1 MGLDFGGGDLD
12 VLLHVNRSCRSR
24 ARNLTPGRY
33 VDGEQCRLSRSR
45 PVAMRPPIPSINISR
60 RAKIGLWVAAII
72 VVLIIAL
79 VQLTG
84 VYINWLWFDSLGF
97 RGVYATVFWTRVTLF
112 FIFGALMAL
121 IIGGNLV
128 IAYLLSPP
136 FRPMSQEQQNI
147 ERYRS
152 VLEPRRVL
160 VLVVI
165 SLIALFSAGISA
177 QGNWATWQLFL
188 HGGSFGQ
195 KDPQF
200 HLDISFF
207 AWDYPAYRL
216 LLGLAFNAVVFSL
229 LLSLAVHYIFG
240 AFRIATPGPKLTI
253 SARRHV
259 TLLVFF
265 FIVLKACA
273 YWLDRYGLVFSGRG
287 KVTGAS
293 YTDVNASLPAK
304 TILFWMAVLIALA
317 VLASLW
323 LKSAQI
329 SVISFAVLLIL
340 SIGIN
345 GIYPAIVQQVTVKP
359 NASDKEAPYIQ
370 RNIQATRQA
379 FNVVTD
385 TAGGNVHYQAYSVT
399 TKPDNAALTPSDPT
413 VSNLRILDP
422 NVVSPTF
429 SKFQQLRNQYGFS
442 TKLDI
447 DRYEVDGEVL
457 DYVVGARELDQSKL
471 TGNQTNWINA
481 HTFYTHGY
489 GFAAAAAS
497 SDVTNTREFTEGDI
511 PPKGPLDLTTPQ
523 IYYGELSPTYS
534 IVGASG
540 SPREYDG
547 ADVKTTY
554 AGGGGVSLSNP
565 FNRLAFGMKY
575 RETNFLLNDAASAK
589 GAKII
594 FDRNPRQRV
603 EKVAPFL
610 TVDGD
615 PYPAVID
622 GRVQWIVDGYTTI
635 ANYPYSERQNLSDLT
650 TDSLTATNRTA
661 SQANSEVNYIRN
673 SVKAT
678 VDAYSGKVT
687 LYQWD
692 DDPVLRSWMK
702 VFPNLV
708 QPKSSI
714 PGSVLAHIRYPQD
727 LFEVQR
733 KVLEQYHVDD
743 PRQFYNVADKWTVP
757 NDPYLD
763 SAVAQPPYYVLAS
776 APGSHGGRPQFQLT
790 TPMKVNNSTNLAA
803 YITVNSDPGP
813 NYGHMTVL
821 RVPSSTVIQ
830 GPEQL
835 ANTFSSNATISK
847 DISLLDS
854 GGSQV
859 IHGNLLTLPIGDSFL
874 YVEPLYV
881 QASGSTGYPILQRV
895 LVAYGDK
902 IGYAGNLA
910 DALAN
915 LSRGSVGASLID
927 GNSNGGQTSSPAPS
941 TSPPA
946 TSSPGTGPTT
956 PPATGSQ
963 AQTVQQLNAALAR
976 LQAAYRSGDFAAIGQ
991 AQADVQRLT
1000 TQYLKNQSTTP
1011 AKPTPKPSSS
1021 PS

>member
-1 MGLDFGGGDLD
+1 M
-12 VLLHVNRSCRSR
+12 
-24 ARNLTPGRY
+24 
-33 VDGEQCRLSRSR
+33 
-45 PVAMRPPIPSINISR
+45 AMRPDMPSIRVSR
-60 RAKIGLWVAAII
+60 RGKIVIG
-72 VVLIIAL
+72 VLISLFVLLSVLGSL
-79 VQLTG
+79 VR
-84 VYINWLWFDSLGF
+84 VYTNWLWFGEVGY
-97 RGVYATVFWTRVTLF
+97 RGVFSTILWTRIALFATVGL
-112 FIFGALMAL
+112 AMAL
-121 IIGGNLV
+121 IIGANVFL
-128 IAYLLSPP
+128 AYRMRPP
-136 FRPMSQEQQNI
+136 FRPISQEQENL
-147 ERYRS
+147 ERYR
-152 VLEPRRVL
+152 VALEPRKRLIFGAL
-160 VLVVI
+160 VA
-165 SLIALFSAGISA
+165 LIFLAAGMSA
-177 QGNWATWQLFL
+177 QSNWKTWQLWRN
-188 HGGSFGQ
+188 GESFGVQ
-195 KDPQF
+195 DPQF
-200 HLDISFF
+200 HRDISFF

-229 LLSLAVHYIFG
+229 LLSLAVHYVFG

-304 TILFWMAVLIALA
+304 TILFWVAVLIALA

-329 SVISFAVLLIL
+329 PIISFVVLLIL

-359 NASDKEAPYIQ
+359 NASEKEVPYIG
-370 RNIQATRQA
+370 RNIEATRQA
-379 FNVVTD
+379 YGIVKAED
-385 TAGGNVHYQAYSVT
+385 GGNVTYQHYSVT
-399 TKPDNAALTPSDPT
+399 ARPDNDALTSTDPT

-429 SKFQQLRNQYGFS
+429 SKFQQLRNQYGFP

-447 DRYEVDGEVL
+447 DRYEVDGQRL
-457 DYVVGARELDQSKL
+457 DYVVGVRELDQSKL

-497 SDVTNTREFTEGDI
+497 SDVTNTKEFSEGDI
-511 PPKGPLDLTTPQ
+511 PPKGPLDLSTPQ
-523 IYYGELSPTYS
+523 VYYGELLPSYS
-534 IVGASG
+534 IVGAAG

-554 AGGGGVSLSNP
+554 AGSGGVPLSNI
-565 FNRLAFGMKY
+565 FKRLAFGIKY

-589 GAKII
+589 GAKIM

-622 GRVQWIVDGYTTI
+622 GRVQWIVDAYTTI

-661 SQANSEVNYIRN
+661 SQADSQVNYIRN

-687 LYQWD
+687 LYAWD
-692 DDPVLRSWMK
+692 EKDPVLKTWMK

-708 QPKSSI
+708 QKQNTM
-714 PGSVLAHIRYPQD
+714 PGSVLAHVRYPQD

-733 KVLEQYHVDD
+733 KAIEQYHMDS
-743 PRQFYNVADKWTVP
+743 PRDFYNVADKWTVP

-813 NYGHMTVL
+813 NYGKMTVL
-821 RVPSSTVIQ
+821 QVPSGTVIQ

-859 IHGNLLTLPIGDSFL
+859 IHGNLLTLPIGESFL

-915 LSRGSVGASLID
+915 LSKGSVGASLID
-927 GNSNGGQTSSPAPS
+927 GSSGGQNNSSSPTPS

-946 TSSPGTGPTT
+946 SSSPSVEPTS
-956 PPATGSQ
+956 PPVTGSQ
-963 AQTVQQLNAALAR
+963 AQVLQQLNTALTR

-991 AQADVQRLT
+991 AQAEVQRLT
-1000 TQYLKNQSTTP
+1000 NAYLKAQSATP
-1011 AKPTPKPSSS
+1011 TKPTPKPSSS

>member
-1 MGLDFGGGDLD
+1 M
-12 VLLHVNRSCRSR
+12 
-24 ARNLTPGRY
+24 
-33 VDGEQCRLSRSR
+33 
-45 PVAMRPPIPSINISR
+45 PSIRVSR
-60 RAKIGLWVAAII
+60 RGKIVIG
-72 VVLIIAL
+72 VLASLFILLSVLGSL
-79 VQLTG
+79 VR
-84 VYINWLWFDSLGF
+84 VYTNWLWFGEVGY
-97 RGVYATVFWTRVTLF
+97 RGVFSTILWTRVVLF
-112 FIFGALMAL
+112 LAVGLVLAVIIGSNVFLAYRMRPPFRPISQEQENLERYRVALEPRKRLIFGALVAL
-121 IIGGNLV
+121 IF
-128 IAYLLSPP
+128 IASG
-136 FRPMSQEQQNI
+136 M
-147 ERYRS
+147 
-152 VLEPRRVL
+152 
-160 VLVVI
+160 
-165 SLIALFSAGISA
+165 SA
-177 QGNWATWQLFL
+177 QSNWKIWQLWRN
-188 HGGSFGQ
+188 GVSFGV

-200 HLDISFF
+200 RRDISFF

-216 LLGLAFNAVVFSL
+216 LLGLAFNAVIFSL
-229 LLSLAVHYIFG
+229 LLSLAVHYLFG

-304 TILFWMAVLIALA
+304 MILFWVAVLIALA

-329 SVISFAVLLIL
+329 PIISFVVLLVL

-345 GIYPAIVQQVTVKP
+345 GIYPAIVQQITVKP
-359 NASDKEAPYIQ
+359 NASDKEAPYIT

-379 FNVVTD
+379 YGIVTD
-385 TAGGNVHYQAYSVT
+385 TDGGKVTYQDYKVT
-399 TKPDNAALTPSDPT
+399 TKPDNAALTAADPT
-413 VSNLRILDP
+413 VANLRILDP
-422 NVVSPTF
+422 NVVGPTF
-429 SKFQQLRNQYGFS
+429 SKFQQLRNQYGFAN
-442 TKLDI
+442 KLDI
-447 DRYEVDGEVL
+447 DRYAVDGQTL
-457 DYVVGARELDQSKL
+457 DYVVGVRELDQSKL
-471 TGNQTNWINA
+471 TGNQTNWINS

-497 SDVTNTREFTEGDI
+497 SDVTNTKQFTEGDI
-511 PPKGPLDLTTPQ
+511 PPKGPLDLSTPQ
-523 IYYGELSPTYS
+523 VYYGELLPNYS

-554 AGGGGVSLSNP
+554 AGSGGVSLSNL
-565 FNRLAFGMKY
+565 FNRLAFGVKY

-589 GAKII
+589 GAKIM

-615 PYPAVID
+615 PYAAVID

-635 ANYPYSERQNLSDLT
+635 ANYPYSERQSLADLT

-661 SQANSEVNYIRN
+661 SQANSDINYIRN

-702 VFPNLV
+702 VFPNLI
-708 QPKSSI
+708 QPKSSM
-714 PGSVLAHIRYPQD
+714 PGSVLAHVRYPQD

-733 KVLEQYHVDD
+733 KQLEQYHVDD
-743 PRQFYNVADKWTVP
+743 ARQFYNVADKWTVP

-763 SAVAQPPYYVLAS
+763 SATVAQPPYYVLANEPAS
-776 APGSHGGRPQFQLT
+776 QGAHPQFQLT

-813 NYGHMTVL
+813 DYGKMTVL
-821 RVPSSTVIQ
+821 KVPNSTVIQ
-830 GPEQL
+830 GPEQI
-835 ANTFSSNATISK
+835 ANTFNSNATISQN
-847 DISLLDS
+847 ITLLNS

-859 IHGNLLTLPIGDSFL
+859 IHGNLLTLPIGNSFL
-874 YVEPLYV
+874 YAEPLYV

-902 IGYAGNLA
+902 IGYGANLA
-910 DALAN
+910 DALDN
-915 LSRGSVGASLID
+915 LSHPPVGVSLL
-927 GNSNGGQTSSPAPS
+927 NGGLGTGGGLQTTPAPS

-946 TSSPGTGPTT
+946 SSAPPSGSST

-963 AQTVQQLNAALAR
+963 AQLVQQLNTALSS
-976 LQAAYRSGDFAAIGQ
+976 LQAAYRSGDFEAIGK
-991 AQADVQRLT
+991 AQAEVQRLT
-1000 TQYLKNQSTTP
+1000 TAFLKGQSSSATP
-1011 AKPTPKPSSS
+1011 TPTPKPSSS

>member
-1 MGLDFGGGDLD
+1 MRPDMPNIRVSRRGKIVIGVLASLF
-12 VLLHVNRSCRSR
+12 VLLS
-24 ARNLTPGRY
+24 
-33 VDGEQCRLSRSR
+33 
-45 PVAMRPPIPSINISR
+45 
-60 RAKIGLWVAAII
+60 
-72 VVLIIAL
+72 VLGSL
-79 VQLTG
+79 VR
-84 VYINWLWFDSLGF
+84 VYTNWLWFGEVGF
-97 RGVYATVFWTRVTLF
+97 RSVFSTILWTRIVLF
-112 FIFGALMAL
+112 LTVGLALVAIIGANVFLAYRMRPPFRPISQEQENLERYRVALEPRKRLIFGALVTL
-121 IIGGNLV
+121 IFIV
-128 IAYLLSPP
+128 
-136 FRPMSQEQQNI
+136 
-147 ERYRS
+147 
-152 VLEPRRVL
+152 
-160 VLVVI
+160 
-165 SLIALFSAGISA
+165 AGMSA
-177 QGNWATWQLFL
+177 QGNWKTWQLWRN
-188 HGGSFGQ
+188 GVAFGVT
-195 KDPQF
+195 DPQF
-200 HLDISFF
+200 HRDISFF

-216 LLGLAFNAVVFSL
+216 ILGLAFNAVVFSL
-229 LLSLAVHYIFG
+229 LLSLAVHYLFG

-253 SARRHV
+253 AARRHV

-273 YWLDRYGLVFSGRG
+273 YWLDRYGLVFSARG

-304 TILFWMAVLIALA
+304 MILFWMAVLIALA

-329 SVISFAVLLIL
+329 PIISFVVLLIL

-359 NASDKEAPYIQ
+359 NASDKEAPYIT

-379 FNVVTD
+379 YNIVTD
-385 TAGGNVHYQAYSVT
+385 TDGGNVTYEQYKVT
-399 TKPDNAALTPSDPT
+399 TKPDNAALAASDPT

-442 TKLDI
+442 AKLDI

-457 DYVVGARELDQSKL
+457 DYVVGVRELDQSKL

-489 GFAAAAAS
+489 GFAAASAS
-497 SDVTNTREFTEGDI
+497 SDVTNTKQFTEGEI
-511 PPKGPLDLTTPQ
+511 PPKGPLDLSTPQ
-523 IYYGELSPTYS
+523 VYYGELLPNYS

-554 AGGGGVSLSNP
+554 AGSGGVSLSNV

-589 GAKII
+589 GAKIM
-594 FDRNPRQRV
+594 FDRDPRQRV

-610 TVDGD
+610 KVDGD
-615 PYPAVID
+615 AYPAVID

-635 ANYPYSERQNLSDLT
+635 ANYPYAERQNLSDLT
-650 TDSLTATNRTA
+650 TDSLTATNRTQA
-661 SQANSEVNYIRN
+661 QADSQVNYIRN

-702 VFPNLV
+702 VFPHLV
-708 QPKSSI
+708 QPKASI
-714 PGSVLAHIRYPQD
+714 PGAVLAHVRYPQD

-733 KVLEQYHVDD
+733 KALEQYHVNDA
-743 PRQFYNVADKWTVP
+743 RQFYNVADKWTVS
-757 NDPYLD
+757 NDPYLNT
-763 SAVAQPPYYVLAS
+763 AAQPPYYVLAS
-776 APGSHGGRPQFQLT
+776 APGSNGGRPQFQLT

-803 YITVNSDPGP
+803 FITVNSDPGP
-813 NYGHMTVL
+813 NYGKMTVL
-821 RVPSSTVIQ
+821 KVPSSTVIQ

-910 DALAN
+910 DALRN
-915 LSRGSVGASLID
+915 LNQGTVGASLLD
-927 GNSNGGQTSSPAPS
+927 GGGNSGGNQTTTPAPS

-946 TSSPGTGPTT
+946 TSAPPPSEPTSPPV
-956 PPATGSQ
+956 TGSQ
-963 AQTVQQLNAALAR
+963 AQTLQQLNAALTR

-1000 TQYLKNQSTTP
+1000 
-1011 AKPTPKPSSS
+1011 
-1021 PS
+1021 

>member
-1 MGLDFGGGDLD
+1 M
-12 VLLHVNRSCRSR
+12 
-24 ARNLTPGRY
+24 
-33 VDGEQCRLSRSR
+33 
-45 PVAMRPPIPSINISR
+45 AMRPDMPSIRVSR
-60 RAKIGLWVAAII
+60 RGKIVIG
-72 VVLIIAL
+72 VLVSLFVLLSAL
-79 VQLTG
+79 GSLVR
-84 VYINWLWFDSLGF
+84 VYTNWLWFGEVGY
-97 RGVYATVFWTRVTLF
+97 RGVFSTILATRIVLFLVVGLVLAVIIGANVFLAYRMRPPFRPISQEQENLERYRVALEPRKRL
-112 FIFGALMAL
+112 IFGAL
-121 IIGGNLV
+121 
-128 IAYLLSPP
+128 
-136 FRPMSQEQQNI
+136 
-147 ERYRS
+147 
-152 VLEPRRVL
+152 L
-160 VLVVI
+160 VLTF
-165 SLIALFSAGISA
+165 IAAGMSA
-177 QGNWATWQLFL
+177 QSNWKIWQLWRN
-188 HGGSFGQ
+188 GVAFGV

-200 HLDISFF
+200 HRDISFF

-229 LLSLAVHYIFG
+229 LLSLAVHYLFG

-304 TILFWMAVLIALA
+304 MILFWVAVLIALA

-329 SVISFAVLLIL
+329 PIISFVVLLIL

-359 NASDKEAPYIQ
+359 NASDKEAPYIT

-379 FNVVTD
+379 YGIVTD
-385 TAGGNVHYQAYSVT
+385 KDGGKVTYQDYKVT
-399 TKPDNAALTPSDPT
+399 TKPDNAALTSSDPT

-429 SKFQQLRNQYGFS
+429 SKFQQLRNQYGFAN
-442 TKLDI
+442 KLDI
-447 DRYEVDGEVL
+447 DRYEVDGQTL
-457 DYVVGARELDQSKL
+457 DYVVGVRELDQSKL

-497 SDVTNTREFTEGDI
+497 SDVTNTKEFTEGDI
-511 PPKGPLDLTTPQ
+511 PPQGPLDLSTPQ
-523 IYYGELSPTYS
+523 VYYGELLPNYS

-554 AGGGGVSLSNP
+554 AGSGGVSLSNP

-575 RETNFLLNDAASAK
+575 RETNFLLNDAAAAK

-635 ANYPYSERQNLSDLT
+635 ANYPYSERQSLSDLT

-661 SQANSEVNYIRN
+661 SQANSDINYIRN

-702 VFPNLV
+702 VFPNLI
-708 QPKSSI
+708 QPKSSM
-714 PGSVLAHIRYPQD
+714 PGGVLAHVRYPQD

-733 KVLEQYHVDD
+733 KQLEQYHVDD
-743 PRQFYNVADKWTVP
+743 ARQFYNVADKWTVP

-763 SAVAQPPYYVLAS
+763 SATVAQPPYYVLAN
-776 APGSHGGRPQFQLT
+776 APASSGAHPQFQLT

-813 NYGHMTVL
+813 DYGKMTVL
-821 RVPSSTVIQ
+821 KVPNSTVIQ
-830 GPEQL
+830 GPEQI
-835 ANTFSSNATISK
+835 ANTFNSNATISQN
-847 DISLLDS
+847 ITLLNS

-859 IHGNLLTLPIGDSFL
+859 LHGNLLTLPIGNSFL
-874 YVEPLYV
+874 YAEPLYV

-902 IGYAGNLA
+902 IGYAANLA
-910 DALAN
+910 DALDN
-915 LSRGSVGASLID
+915 LSHGPVGVSLLNGGLGST
-927 GNSNGGQTSSPAPS
+927 GGQTSSPAPS

-946 TSSPGTGPTT
+946 SSSPSAEPTS
-956 PPATGSQ
+956 PPVTGSQ
-963 AQTVQQLNAALAR
+963 AQIVQQLNAALAK
-976 LQAAYRSGDFAAIGQ
+976 LQAAYRSGDFTAIGQ
-991 AQADVQRLT
+991 AQTEVQRLT
-1000 TQYLKNQSTTP
+1000 TAYLKAQSATP
-1011 AKPTPKPSSS
+1011 GKPSATPSPSSS

>member
-1 MGLDFGGGDLD
+1 
-12 VLLHVNRSCRSR
+12 
-24 ARNLTPGRY
+24 
-33 VDGEQCRLSRSR
+33 
-45 PVAMRPPIPSINISR
+45 VAMRPDMPSIRVSR
-60 RAKIGLWVAAII
+60 RGKIIIGVLVSLFVLLSVLGSLVRVYTDWLWFGEVHYRSVYSTILWTRVVLFVLVGLVMAAII
-72 VVLIIAL
+72 GA
-79 VQLTG
+79 
-84 VYINWLWFDSLGF
+84 N
-97 RGVYATVFWTRVTLF
+97 VFL
-112 FIFGALMAL
+112 
-121 IIGGNLV
+121 
-128 IAYLLSPP
+128 AYRMRPP
-136 FRPMSQEQQNI
+136 FRPISQEQENL
-147 ERYRS
+147 ERYR
-152 VLEPRRVL
+152 VALEPRKRLIFAALMVL
-160 VLVVI
+160 VFLV
-165 SLIALFSAGISA
+165 AGTSA
-177 QGNWATWQLFL
+177 QGHWKTWQLWRD
-188 HGGSFGQ
+188 GVSFGI

-200 HLDISFF
+200 HRDISFF
-207 AWDYPAYRL
+207 AWDYPFYRL

-229 LLSLAVHYIFG
+229 LLGLAVHYVFG

-265 FIVLKACA
+265 FIALKACA
-273 YWLDRYGLVFSGRG
+273 YWLDRYGLVFSARG

-304 TILFWMAVLIALA
+304 TILFWVAVLIALA

-329 SVISFAVLLIL
+329 PVISFVVLLVL

-359 NASDKEAPYIQ
+359 NASDKEAPYIA

-379 FNVVTD
+379 YDIVTD
-385 TAGGNVHYQAYSVT
+385 TDGGNVTYQAYSVT
-399 TKPDNAALTPSDPT
+399 NRPENSALTPTDPT

-422 NVVSPTF
+422 NVVAPTF
-429 SKFQQLRNQYGFS
+429 TKFQQLRNQYGFP

-447 DRYEVDGEVL
+447 DRYQVNGETR
-457 DYVVGARELDQSKL
+457 DYVVGVRELDDGKL

-497 SDVTNTREFTEGDI
+497 SDVTNTKEFTEGDI
-511 PPKGPLDLTTPQ
+511 PPQGPLNLTTPQ
-523 IYYGELSPTYS
+523 VYYGELLPNYS
-534 IVGASG
+534 IVGAAG

-554 AGGGGVSLSNP
+554 AGSGGVSLSNV

-603 EKVAPFL
+603 EKIAPFL

-622 GRVQWIVDGYTTI
+622 GRVQWIVDAYTTI
-635 ANYPYSERQNLSDLT
+635 ANYPYSERQSLSDLT
-650 TDSLTATNRTA
+650 TDSLTATNRTVGQA
-661 SQANSEVNYIRN
+661 DSQINYIRN

-678 VDAYSGKVT
+678 VDAYTGKVV
-687 LYQWD
+687 LYEWD

-702 VFPNLV
+702 VFPGII

-714 PGSVLAHIRYPQD
+714 PGSVLAHVRYPQD

-733 KVLEQYHVDD
+733 KALEQYHVDN
-743 PRQFYNVADKWTVP
+743 PRDFYNVADKWTVP

-776 APGSHGGRPQFQLT
+776 APGSHGGQPEFQLT

-803 YITVNSDPGP
+803 FITVNSDPGP
-813 NYGHMTVL
+813 DYGKMTVL

-859 IHGNLLTLPIGDSFL
+859 IHGNLLTLPIGNSFL

-902 IGYAGNLA
+902 IGYAANLPE
-910 DALAN
+910 ALAN
-915 LSRGSVGASLID
+915 LSRPPVGISLID
-927 GNSNGGQTSSPAPS
+927 GSSGGQTSTPGPS

-946 TSSPGTGPTT
+946 SSSPSATPSNPPVTGT
-956 PPATGSQ
+956 Q
-963 AQTVQQLNAALAR
+963 AQLVQQLNTALTE
-976 LQAAYRSGDFAAIGQ
+976 LQAAYRSGDFEAIGT
-991 AQADVQRLT
+991 AQAKVQRLT
-1000 TQYLKNQSTTP
+1000 EAYLKASSATP
-1011 AKPTPKPSSS
+1011 GSSAPKPSVSPSPSSS

>member
-1 MGLDFGGGDLD
+1 M
-12 VLLHVNRSCRSR
+12 
-24 ARNLTPGRY
+24 
-33 VDGEQCRLSRSR
+33 
-45 PVAMRPPIPSINISR
+45 AMRPDMPSIRVSR
-60 RAKIGLWVAAII
+60 RGKIVIGILVSLF
-72 VVLIIAL
+72 VLLSVLGSL
-79 VQLTG
+79 VR
-84 VYINWLWFDSLGF
+84 VYTNWLWFGEVGF
-97 RGVYATVFWTRVTLF
+97 RSVFSTILTTRIVLFLTVGLAMALIIGANVFLAYRMRPPFRPISQEQENLERYRVTLEPRKRL
-112 FIFGALMAL
+112 IFGALMTL
-121 IIGGNLV
+121 IFL
-128 IAYLLSPP
+128 A
-136 FRPMSQEQQNI
+136 
-147 ERYRS
+147 
-152 VLEPRRVL
+152 
-160 VLVVI
+160 
-165 SLIALFSAGISA
+165 AGMSA
-177 QGNWATWQLFL
+177 QGNWKTWQLWRN
-188 HGGSFGQ
+188 GQSFGVQ
-195 KDPQF
+195 DPQF
-200 HLDISFF
+200 HRDISFF

-259 TLLVFF
+259 TMLVFF

-304 TILFWMAVLIALA
+304 MILFWVAVLIALA

-329 SVISFAVLLIL
+329 PVISFVVLLIL

-359 NASDKEAPYIQ
+359 NASDKEAPYIA

-379 FNVVTD
+379 YGIVKAKDGGKVTE
-385 TAGGNVHYQAYSVT
+385 QAYSVT
-399 TKPDNAALTPSDPT
+399 TRPDNAALTSSDPT

-429 SKFQQLRNQYGFS
+429 SKFQLVRNQYGFAA
-442 TKLDI
+442 KLDI

-457 DYVVGARELDQSKL
+457 DYVVGVRELDQSKL

-497 SDVTNTREFTEGDI
+497 SDVTNTREFAEGDI
-511 PPKGPLDLTTPQ
+511 PPKGPLDLSTPQ
-523 IYYGELSPTYS
+523 VYYGELLPSYS

-540 SPREYDG
+540 APREYDG
-547 ADVKTTY
+547 SDDRTTY
-554 AGGGGVSLSNP
+554 AGSGGVSLSNP

-622 GRVQWIVDGYTTI
+622 GRIQWIVDGYTTI
-635 ANYPYSERQNLSDLT
+635 ANYPYSERQSLSDLT

-661 SQANSEVNYIRN
+661 SQADSLVNYIRN

-687 LYQWD
+687 LYEWD
-692 DDPVLRSWMK
+692 EDPVLRSWMK
-702 VFPNLV
+702 VFPNLI

-714 PGSVLAHIRYPQD
+714 PGSVLAHVRYPQD

-733 KVLEQYHVDD
+733 KQLEQYHVDD
-743 PRQFYNVADKWTVP
+743 PVQFYNVADKWTVP

-776 APGSHGGRPQFQLT
+776 APGSRGGRPQFQLT

-813 NYGHMTVL
+813 DYGKMTVL
-821 RVPSSTVIQ
+821 RVPSGTVIQ

-859 IHGNLLTLPIGDSFL
+859 IHGNLLTLPIGNSFL

-902 IGYAGNLA
+902 IGYAENLA
-910 DALAN
+910 EALEN

-927 GNSNGGQTSSPAPS
+927 GNSGGGQTSTPAPS

-946 TSSPGTGPTT
+946 TSSPSSQPSS
-956 PPATGSQ
+956 PPVTGSQ
-963 AQTVQQLNAALAR
+963 AQVLQQLNTALTQ
-976 LQAAYRSGDFAAIGQ
+976 LQNAYRSGDFAAIGR
-991 AQADVQRLT
+991 AQAEVQRLT
-1000 TQYLKNQSTTP
+1000 NAYLKAQSATP
-1011 AKPTPKPSSS
+1011 TKPTPRPSSS

>member
-1 MGLDFGGGDLD
+1 M
-12 VLLHVNRSCRSR
+12 
-24 ARNLTPGRY
+24 
-33 VDGEQCRLSRSR
+33 
-45 PVAMRPPIPSINISR
+45 AMRPDMPSIRVSR
-60 RAKIGLWVAAII
+60 RGKIAIG
-72 VVLIIAL
+72 VLVSLFVLLSAL
-79 VQLTG
+79 GSLVR
-84 VYINWLWFDSLGF
+84 VYTDWLWFGEVGY
-97 RGVYATVFWTRVTLF
+97 RGVFSTILWTRVVLFLVVGFVLAVIIGANVFLAYRMRPPFRPISQEQENLERYRVTLEPRKRL
-112 FIFGALMAL
+112 IFGAL
-121 IIGGNLV
+121 IV
-128 IAYLLSPP
+128 VVFIA
-136 FRPMSQEQQNI
+136 
-147 ERYRS
+147 
-152 VLEPRRVL
+152 
-160 VLVVI
+160 
-165 SLIALFSAGISA
+165 AGTSA
-177 QGNWATWQLFL
+177 QSDWKIWQLWRN
-188 HGGSFGQ
+188 GRSFGVP
-195 KDPQF
+195 DPQF
-200 HLDISFF
+200 GRDISFF

-216 LLGLAFNAVVFSL
+216 ILGLGFNAVIFSL

-273 YWLDRYGLVFSGRG
+273 YWLDRYGLMFSGRG

-304 TILFWMAVLIALA
+304 TILFWVAVLIALA

-323 LKSAQI
+323 LRSAQI
-329 SVISFAVLLIL
+329 PIISFVVLLVL

-345 GIYPAIVQQVTVKP
+345 GIYPAIVQQITVKP
-359 NASDKEAPYIQ
+359 NASDKEAPYIL

-379 FNVVTD
+379 YDIVTASD
-385 TAGGNVHYQAYSVT
+385 GGKVTYQNYSVT
-399 TKPDNAALTPSDPT
+399 TKPSNSALTPTDPT
-413 VSNLRILDP
+413 IANLRILDP

-429 SKFQQLRNQYGFS
+429 SKFQQLRNQYGFA

-447 DRYEVDGEVL
+447 DRYVVGGQTQ
-457 DYVVGARELDQSKL
+457 DYVVGVRELDDSKL
-471 TGNQTNWINA
+471 TGNQTNWINS

-497 SDVTNTREFTEGDI
+497 SDVTNTKQFTEGDI
-511 PPKGPLDLTTPQ
+511 PPTGPLGLTTPQ
-523 IYYGELSPTYS
+523 VYYGELLPNYS

-540 SPREYDG
+540 STREYDG

-554 AGGGGVSLSNP
+554 AGTGGVSLSNA
-565 FNRLAFGMKY
+565 FNRLAFGIKY
-575 RETNFLLNDAASAK
+575 RETNFLLNNAASAK
-589 GAKII
+589 GAKIM

-622 GRVQWIVDGYTTI
+622 GRVQWIVDAYTTI

-692 DDPVLRSWMK
+692 DDPVLRTWMK
-702 VFPNLV
+702 VFPGLV
-708 QPKSSI
+708 QPKESM
-714 PGSVLAHIRYPQD
+714 PAGVLAHVRYPQD

-733 KVLEQYHVDD
+733 KLLEQYHVDD

-763 SAVAQPPYYVLAS
+763 SATAAQPPYYVLAN
-776 APGSHGGRPQFQLT
+776 APASEGGRAQFQLT

-803 YITVNSDPGP
+803 YITVDSDPGP
-813 NYGHMTVL
+813 DYGKMTVL
-821 RVPSSTVIQ
+821 KVPNSTVIQ
-830 GPEQL
+830 GPEQI
-835 ANTFSSNATISK
+835 ANTFRSNATISQN
-847 DISLLDS
+847 ISLLDS
-854 GGSQV
+854 GGSKI
-859 IHGNLLTLPIGDSFL
+859 IHGNLLTLPIGDTFL

-895 LVAYGDK
+895 MVAYGDK
-902 IGYAGNLA
+902 IGYAANLA
-910 DALAN
+910 DALDN
-915 LSRGSVGASLID
+915 LSHPPVGVSLLGSSIG
-927 GNSNGGQTSSPAPS
+927 GGGNGGSQTITPSPSPSPPTSSSAPSGGS
-941 TSPPA
+941 TSPPI
-946 TSSPGTGPTT
+946 SI
-956 PPATGSQ
+956 PANQ
-963 AQTVQQLNAALAR
+963 AQILTQLNAALTR
-976 LQAAYRSGDFAAIGQ
+976 LQDAYKTGDFAAIGQ
-991 AQADVQRLT
+991 AQADVQRLSAAF
-1000 TQYLKNQSTTP
+1000 LKGQSATP
-1011 AKPTPKPSSS
+1011 GPSTPKPSAS

>member
-1 MGLDFGGGDLD
+1 M
-12 VLLHVNRSCRSR
+12 
-24 ARNLTPGRY
+24 
-33 VDGEQCRLSRSR
+33 
-45 PVAMRPPIPSINISR
+45 AMRPDMPSIRVSR
-60 RAKIGLWVAAII
+60 RGKIVIG
-72 VVLIIAL
+72 VLVSLFVLLSVLGSL
-79 VQLTG
+79 VR
-84 VYINWLWFDSLGF
+84 VYTNWLWFGEVGF
-97 RGVYATVFWTRVTLF
+97 RSVFSTILMTRIVLF
-112 FIFGALMAL
+112 VVVGLVMAL
-121 IIGGNLV
+121 IIGANVFL
-128 IAYLLSPP
+128 AYRMRPP
-136 FRPMSQEQQNI
+136 FRPISQEQENL
-147 ERYRS
+147 ERYR
-152 VLEPRRVL
+152 VTLEPRKRLIFGAL
-160 VLVVI
+160 VT
-165 SLIALFSAGISA
+165 LIFLAAGMSA
-177 QGNWATWQLFL
+177 QGNWKTWQLWRN
-188 HGGSFGQ
+188 GVAFGVQ
-195 KDPQF
+195 DPQF
-200 HLDISFF
+200 HRDISFF
-207 AWDYPAYRL
+207 AWDYPFYRL

-229 LLSLAVHYIFG
+229 LLSLAVHYVFG

-329 SVISFAVLLIL
+329 PVISFVVLLIL

-359 NASDKEAPYIQ
+359 NASDKEVPYIG
-370 RNIQATRQA
+370 RNIEATRQA
-379 FNVVTD
+379 YNIVTD
-385 TAGGNVHYQAYSVT
+385 KNGGNVTYQAYDVT
-399 TKPDNAALTPSDPT
+399 NRPDNAALTPSDPT

-442 TKLDI
+442 AKLDI
-447 DRYEVDGEVL
+447 DRYEVDGEVR
-457 DYVVGARELDQSKL
+457 DYVVGVRELDQSKL
-471 TGNQTNWINA
+471 AGNQTNWINA

-497 SDVTNTREFTEGDI
+497 SDVTNTREFAEGNI
-511 PPKGPLDLTTPQ
+511 PPEGPLDLSTPQ
-523 IYYGELSPTYS
+523 VYYGELLPSYS

-540 SPREYDG
+540 APREYDG
-547 ADVKTTY
+547 SDVVKTSY
-554 AGGGGVSLSNP
+554 AGSGGVPMSNI
-565 FNRLAFGMKY
+565 FKRLAFGMKY
-575 RETNFLLNDAASAK
+575 RETNFLLNDAVSAK

-603 EKVAPFL
+603 EKVAPFV

-661 SQANSEVNYIRN
+661 SQADSQVNYIRN

-692 DDPVLRSWMK
+692 EQDPVLRSWMK
-702 VFPNLV
+702 VFPNLI
-708 QPKSSI
+708 QPKASI
-714 PGSVLAHIRYPQD
+714 PGSVLAHVRYPQD

-763 SAVAQPPYYVLAS
+763 SDSQVAQPPYYVLAS

-813 NYGHMTVL
+813 NYGKMTVL
-821 RVPSSTVIQ
+821 RVPSGSVIQ

-902 IGYAGNLA
+902 IGYAENLA
-910 DALAN
+910 EALEN
-915 LSRGSVGASLID
+915 LSRGSVGASID
-927 GNSNGGQTSSPAPS
+927 GNSNSGGGQSTSPSS
-941 TSPPA
+941 TSPPSS
-946 TSSPGTGPTT
+946 SSPSADPSSPPVTGT
-956 PPATGSQ
+956 Q
-963 AQTVQQLNAALAR
+963 AQLVQQLNTALSQ
-976 LQAAYRSGDFAAIGQ
+976 LQAAYRTGDFEAIGR
-991 AQADVQRLT
+991 AQAEVQRLT
-1000 TQYLKNQSTTP
+1000 TAYLKAQSATP
-1011 AKPTPKPSSS
+1011 GKSSPKPSASPSSS

>member
-1 MGLDFGGGDLD
+1 M
-12 VLLHVNRSCRSR
+12 
-24 ARNLTPGRY
+24 
-33 VDGEQCRLSRSR
+33 
-45 PVAMRPPIPSINISR
+45 AMRPDMPSIRVSR
-60 RAKIGLWVAAII
+60 RGKIVIG
-72 VVLIIAL
+72 VLVSLFILLSAL
-79 VQLTG
+79 GSLVR
-84 VYINWLWFDSLGF
+84 VYTNWLWFGEVGY
-97 RGVYATVFWTRVTLF
+97 RGVFSTILTTRIVLFLVVGLVLAAIIGANVFLAYRMRPPFRPISQEQENLERYRVALEPRKRL
-112 FIFGALMAL
+112 IFGAL
-121 IIGGNLV
+121 V
-128 IAYLLSPP
+128 VVTFIA
-136 FRPMSQEQQNI
+136 
-147 ERYRS
+147 
-152 VLEPRRVL
+152 
-160 VLVVI
+160 
-165 SLIALFSAGISA
+165 AGMSA
-177 QGNWATWQLFL
+177 QSNWKTWQLWRN
-188 HGGSFGQ
+188 GVSFGI

-200 HLDISFF
+200 HRDISFF

-229 LLSLAVHYIFG
+229 LLSLAVHYLFG

-273 YWLDRYGLVFSGRG
+273 YWLDRYGLVFSSRG

-304 TILFWMAVLIALA
+304 MILFWVAVLIALA

-329 SVISFAVLLIL
+329 PIISFVVLLIL

-359 NASDKEAPYIQ
+359 NASDKEVPYIS

-379 FNVVTD
+379 YGIVTD
-385 TAGGNVHYQAYSVT
+385 TDGGKVTYQDYKVT
-399 TKPDNAALTPSDPT
+399 TRPDNAALTSSDPT

-422 NVVSPTF
+422 NVVGPTF
-429 SKFQQLRNQYGFS
+429 SKFQQLRNQYGFAN
-442 TKLDI
+442 KLDI
-447 DRYEVDGEVL
+447 DRYQVDGQTL
-457 DYVVGARELDQSKL
+457 DYVVGVRELDDGKL

-497 SDVTNTREFTEGDI
+497 SDVTNTKEFTEGNI
-511 PPKGPLDLTTPQ
+511 PPQGPLDLSTPQ
-523 IYYGELSPTYS
+523 VYYGELLPNYS

-615 PYPAVID
+615 PYPAVVD
-622 GRVQWIVDGYTTI
+622 GRVQWIVDGYTTM
-635 ANYPYSERQNLSDLT
+635 ANYPYSERQSLSDLT

-661 SQANSEVNYIRN
+661 SQANSDINYIRN

-702 VFPNLV
+702 VFPNLI
-708 QPKSSI
+708 QPKSSM
-714 PGSVLAHIRYPQD
+714 PGSVLAHVRYPQD

-733 KVLEQYHVDD
+733 KQLEQYHVDD
-743 PRQFYNVADKWTVP
+743 ARQFYNVADKWTVP

-763 SAVAQPPYYVLAS
+763 SATVAQPPYYVLAN
-776 APGSHGGRPQFQLT
+776 APASTGAKPQFQLT

-813 NYGHMTVL
+813 DYGKMTVL
-821 RVPSSTVIQ
+821 KVPNSTVIQ
-830 GPEQL
+830 GPEQI
-835 ANTFSSNATISK
+835 ANTFNSNATISQN
-847 DISLLDS
+847 ITLLNS

-859 IHGNLLTLPIGDSFL
+859 LHGNLLTLPIGNSFL
-874 YVEPLYV
+874 YAEPLYV

-902 IGYAGNLA
+902 IGYAANLA
-910 DALAN
+910 DALDN
-915 LSRGSVGASLID
+915 LSRGPVGVSLLNGGL
-927 GNSNGGQTSSPAPS
+927 GNTGGQTSSPAPS

-946 TSSPGTGPTT
+946 TSSPSSGPTT
-956 PPATGSQ
+956 PPVTGSQ
-963 AQTVQQLNAALAR
+963 AQLVQQLNAALAK
-976 LQAAYRSGDFAAIGQ
+976 LQTAYQSGDFAAIGQ

-1000 TQYLKNQSTTP
+1000 TAYLKAQSATP
-1011 AKPTPKPSSS
+1011 SKPSASPSPSSS